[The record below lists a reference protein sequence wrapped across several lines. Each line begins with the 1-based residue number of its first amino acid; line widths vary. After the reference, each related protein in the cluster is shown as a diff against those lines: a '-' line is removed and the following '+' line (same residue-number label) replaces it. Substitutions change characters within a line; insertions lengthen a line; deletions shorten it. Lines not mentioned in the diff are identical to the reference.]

1 MFTAATAEQSS
12 LPSTLSRP
20 RPKLKTVAKQ
30 IEEAST
36 AAVPDALSVAALPKI
51 HWKTRSFVLESQ
63 LDKKRSRG
71 RRSWI
76 LNHGDF
82 LAELGKDDQVKG
94 HVWSCRACSETGVTA
109 CSMDSG
115 PRRGHI

>member
-1 MFTAATAEQSS
+1 MSTAATAEQA
-12 LPSTLSRP
+12 STLSLSRS
-20 RPKLKTVAKQ
+20 KLKTVAKQ

-36 AAVPDALSVAALPKI
+36 AAIPDASSVATLPKI
-51 HWKTRSFVLESQ
+51 HWRTRSFVLESQ

-94 HVWSCRACSETGVTA
+94 HVWSC
-109 CSMDSG
+109 
-115 PRRGHI
+115 